1 MKNIF
6 KSRFS
11 LIAICIVLGIL
22 IGSFALCGCR
32 MNRGLL
38 EGMDPNQEGATGGE
52 TEVAT
57 GGENKKKEALKSSL
71 SPAEYPSSEQS
82 SEQSPAG
89 VGGIASGLANIG
101 DNLEAGG
108 DGNAITSSIAKALQ
122 TAIPLTG
129 GKSGFT
135 PTKENFQVSKPLKWK
150 SMEENESDDV
160 NLSSW
165 VSDAIKYSKGMG
177 TEDRLN
183 SLQYNS
189 GPPIPLPEGQL
200 FFFKDTKFSPSCCP
214 STYTSGIGCACMSKK
229 QFQYLTERGGNHTI
243 PDNKTSYF
251 NEF

>member
-32 MNRGLL
+32 MNHSLL
-38 EGMDPNQEGATGGE
+38 EGMEPEE
-52 TEVAT
+52 
-57 GGENKKKEALKSSL
+57 KKKEKESLQPSL
-71 SPAEYPSSEQS
+71 SPAEFASSAQN
-82 SEQSPAG
+82 PVG
-89 VGGIASGLANIG
+89 VGDVASGLANIG
-101 DNLEAGG
+101 ANLEASG

-122 TAIPLTG
+122 TINPVEKITSSISGGGASSASATEGFQNSRPLG
-129 GKSGFT
+129 W
-135 PTKENFQVSKPLKWK
+135 KPLADD
-150 SMEENESDDV
+150 ESDEV

-165 VSDAIKYSKGMG
+165 VSSAVKYAKGMG

-189 GPPIPLPEGQL
+189 GPPIPLPEDQL
-200 FFFKDTKFSPSCCP
+200 FFFKDTKFNPSCCP
-214 STYTSGIGCACMSKK
+214 STYTSSIGCACMSKK
-229 QFQYLTERGGNHTI
+229 QFQYLTQRGGNHTA
-243 PDNKTSYF
+243 PNNRTSYF

>member
-1 MKNIF
+1 MKNIL

-32 MNRGLL
+32 MNHSLL
-38 EGMDPNQEGATGGE
+38 EGMEP
-52 TEVAT
+52 TE
-57 GGENKKKEALKSSL
+57 EEKKEKKDSFQPNL
-71 SPAEYPSSEQS
+71 SPADYASSAQN
-82 SEQSPAG
+82 PIG
-89 VGGIASGLANIG
+89 VGDIASGLSNIG
-101 DNLEAGG
+101 ANLEAGG
-108 DGNAITSSIAKALQ
+108 DGNAITNSIAKALK
-122 TAIPLTG
+122 TINPVEKITSSVSG
-129 GKSGFT
+129 GTTNATEG
-135 PTKENFQVSKPLKWK
+135 FQVSRPLGWK

-177 TEDRLN
+177 AEDRLN

-200 FFFKDTKFSPSCCP
+200 FFFKDTKFKPSCCP
-214 STYTSGIGCACMSKK
+214 STYTSGIGCACMSQK
-229 QFQYLTERGGNHTI
+229 QFQHLTERGGNHTA
-243 PDNKTSYF
+243 PNNRTSYF

>member
-38 EGMDPNQEGATGGE
+38 EGMETNREGETGGE
-52 TEVAT
+52 TEEVTDGVT
-57 GGENKKKEALKSSL
+57 GGEKKNKKDLFQPTL
-71 SPAEYPSSEQS
+71 SPAEFSSS
-82 SEQSPAG
+82 LSTPVG
-89 VGGIASGLANIG
+89 VGDIASGLSNIG
-101 DNLEAGG
+101 ANLEAGG

-122 TAIPLTG
+122 TINPLE
-129 GKSGFT
+129 KIL
-135 PTKENFQVSKPLKWK
+135 PTKTEGFQNSRPLGWK

-165 VSDAIKYSKGMG
+165 VSSAIKYAKGMG

-200 FFFKDTKFSPSCCP
+200 FFFKDTKFTPACCP
-214 STYTSGIGCACMSKK
+214 STYTSSIGCACMSKK
-229 QFQYLTERGGNHTI
+229 QFQYLTQRGGNHTI
-243 PDNKTSYF
+243 PNNRTSYF

>member
-22 IGSFALCGCR
+22 IGSVALCGCR
-32 MNRGLL
+32 TNYGLL
-38 EGMDPNQEGATGGE
+38 EGMTSVKEGAVAGE
-52 TEVAT
+52 QTAGTTEEASGT
-57 GGENKKKEALKSSL
+57 KKEEEKEETQVNT
-71 SPAEYPSSEQS
+71 PAIGDI
-82 SEQSPAG
+82 AG
-89 VGGIASGLANIG
+89 GLRQLG

-108 DGNAITSSIAKALQ
+108 NGDAITNSIAKALQ
-122 TAIPLTG
+122 TAIPLSG
-129 GKSGFT
+129 GVSGFT
-135 PTKENFQVSKPLKWK
+135 TTKENFQVSKPLGWK

-200 FFFKDTKFSPSCCP
+200 FFFKDTKFNPSCCP
-214 STYTSGIGCACMSKK
+214 STYTSSIGCACMSKK
-229 QFQYLTERGGNHTI
+229 QFQYLSQRGGNHTA
-243 PDNKTSYF
+243 PNNRTSYF

>member
-22 IGSFALCGCR
+22 IGSVALCGCR
-32 MNRGLL
+32 TNYGLL
-38 EGMDPNQEGATGGE
+38 EGMTSVKEGA
-52 TEVAT
+52 AT
-57 GGENKKKEALKSSL
+57 GEQTAGTTEEEEKKEEIPVNNP
-71 SPAEYPSSEQS
+71 PAIGDI
-82 SEQSPAG
+82 AG
-89 VGGIASGLANIG
+89 GLRHLG

-108 DGNAITSSIAKALQ
+108 NGDAITNSIAKALQ
-122 TAIPLTG
+122 TAIPLSG
-129 GKSGFT
+129 GVSGGSNSVSAFT
-135 PTKENFQVSKPLKWK
+135 TTKENFQVSKPLGWK

-200 FFFKDTKFSPSCCP
+200 FFFKDTKFNPSCCP
-214 STYTSGIGCACMSKK
+214 STYTSSIGCACMSKK
-229 QFQYLTERGGNHTI
+229 QFQYLSQRGGNHTA
-243 PDNKTSYF
+243 PNNRTSYF

>member
-38 EGMDPNQEGATGGE
+38 EGMDPNEKAATGE
-52 TEVAT
+52 EPK
-57 GGENKKKEALKSSL
+57 EEKKKDSFQPTL
-71 SPAEYPSSEQS
+71 SPAEFPSSEQ
-82 SEQSPAG
+82 PPIGIGG
-89 VGGIASGLANIG
+89 VASGLANIG
-101 DNLEAGG
+101 ANLEAGG

-122 TAIPLTG
+122 TINPLE
-129 GKSGFT
+129 KIL
-135 PTKENFQVSKPLKWK
+135 PTKTEGFQNSRPLGWK

-160 NLSSW
+160 NLSTW
-165 VSDAIKYSKGMG
+165 VSSAIKYAKGMG

-189 GPPIPLPEGQL
+189 GPPIPLPEDQL
-200 FFFKDTKFSPSCCP
+200 FFFKDTKFNPSCCP
-214 STYTSGIGCACMSKK
+214 STYTSSIGCACMSKK
-229 QFQYLTERGGNHTI
+229 QFQYLTQRGGNHTI
-243 PDNKTSYF
+243 PNNRTSYF

>member
-32 MNRGLL
+32 MNHSLL
-38 EGMDPNQEGATGGE
+38 EGMEPSTE
-52 TEVAT
+52 TE
-57 GGENKKKEALKSSL
+57 EEKKKKQIESLQPSL
-71 SPAEYPSSEQS
+71 SPADYASSLS
-82 SEQSPAG
+82 TPVG
-89 VGGIASGLANIG
+89 VGDVASGLSNIG
-101 DNLEAGG
+101 ANLEAGG

-165 VSDAIKYSKGMG
+165 VSNAVKYAKGMG

-189 GPPIPLPEGQL
+189 GPPIPLPEGQM
-200 FFFKDTKFSPSCCP
+200 FFFKDTKFTPSCCP
-214 STYTSGIGCACMSKK
+214 STYTSSIGCACMSKK
-229 QFQYLTERGGNHTI
+229 QFQYLTGRGGNHTI
-243 PDNKTSYF
+243 PNNRTSYF

>member
-22 IGSFALCGCR
+22 IGSFTLCGCR
-32 MNRGLL
+32 TNFGLL
-38 EGMDPNQEGATGGE
+38 EGMEPNQEVKKEGATGGE
-52 TEVAT
+52 AST
-57 GGENKKKEALKSSL
+57 KEDK
-71 SPAEYPSSEQS
+71 EEEEQS
-82 SEQSPAG
+82 GGSNLNTPAIG
-89 VGGIASGLANIG
+89 DIAGGLAHLGKQLESNSNG
-101 DNLEAGG
+101 D
-108 DGNAITSSIAKALQ
+108 AITNSIAEALQ

-135 PTKENFQVSKPLKWK
+135 PTKENFQVSRPLGWK
-150 SMEENESDDV
+150 SIEDNESDDV

-189 GPPIPLPEGQL
+189 GPPIPLPDGQL
-200 FFFKDTKFSPSCCP
+200 FFFKDTKFNPSCCP
-214 STYTSGIGCACMSKK
+214 STYTNSTGCACMSKK
-229 QFQYLTERGGNHTI
+229 QFQYLTQRGGNHTA
-243 PDNKTSYF
+243 PNNRTSYF

>member
-22 IGSFALCGCR
+22 IGSVALCGCR
-32 MNRGLL
+32 TNYGLL
-38 EGMDPNQEGATGGE
+38 EGMTSVKEGAVAGE
-52 TEVAT
+52 QTAGTTEEAAGT
-57 GGENKKKEALKSSL
+57 KKEEEKEETPISNP
-71 SPAEYPSSEQS
+71 PAIGDI
-82 SEQSPAG
+82 AG
-89 VGGIASGLANIG
+89 GLRQLG

-108 DGNAITSSIAKALQ
+108 NGDAITNSIAKALQ
-122 TAIPLTG
+122 TAIPLSG
-129 GKSGFT
+129 GVSGFT
-135 PTKENFQVSKPLKWK
+135 TTKENFQVSKPLGWK

-200 FFFKDTKFSPSCCP
+200 FFFKDTKFNPSCCP
-214 STYTSGIGCACMSKK
+214 STYTSSIGCACMSKK
-229 QFQYLTERGGNHTI
+229 QFQYLTQRGGNHTA
-243 PDNKTSYF
+243 PNNRTSYF

>member
-22 IGSFALCGCR
+22 IGSFTLCGCR
-32 MNRGLL
+32 TNFGLL
-38 EGMDPNQEGATGGE
+38 EGMESNQEVKKEGATGGE
-52 TEVAT
+52 AST
-57 GGENKKKEALKSSL
+57 KEDK
-71 SPAEYPSSEQS
+71 EEEEQS
-82 SEQSPAG
+82 GGSSIPTTPAIG
-89 VGGIASGLANIG
+89 DIAGGLAHLGKQLESNSNG
-101 DNLEAGG
+101 D
-108 DGNAITSSIAKALQ
+108 AITNSIAEALQ

-135 PTKENFQVSKPLKWK
+135 PTKENFQVSRPLGWK
-150 SMEENESDDV
+150 SIEDNESDDV

-189 GPPIPLPEGQL
+189 GPPIPLPDGQL
-200 FFFKDTKFSPSCCP
+200 FFFKDTKFNPSCCP
-214 STYTSGIGCACMSKK
+214 STYTSSTGCACMSKK
-229 QFQYLTERGGNHTI
+229 QFQYLTQRGGNHTA
-243 PDNKTSYF
+243 PNNRTSYF

>member
-32 MNRGLL
+32 MNHSLL
-38 EGMDPNQEGATGGE
+38 EGME
-52 TEVAT
+52 TE
-57 GGENKKKEALKSSL
+57 EKKKEKEPLQPSL
-71 SPAEYPSSEQS
+71 SPAEYASSAQN
-82 SEQSPAG
+82 PVG
-89 VGGIASGLANIG
+89 VGDVASGLANIG
-101 DNLEAGG
+101 ANLEAGG

-122 TAIPLTG
+122 TINPIEKITSSISG
-129 GKSGFT
+129 GGGGGGASSATEGFQ
-135 PTKENFQVSKPLKWK
+135 NSKPLGWK
-150 SMEENESDDV
+150 PLADDESDDV
-160 NLSSW
+160 NLSTW
-165 VSDAIKYSKGMG
+165 VSSAVKYAKGMG

-200 FFFKDTKFSPSCCP
+200 FFFKDTKFNPSCCP
-214 STYTSGIGCACMSKK
+214 STYTSSIGCACMSKK
-229 QFQYLTERGGNHTI
+229 QFQYLTQRGGNHTA
-243 PDNKTSYF
+243 PNNRTSYF

>member
-38 EGMDPNQEGATGGE
+38 EGMDPNQEG
-52 TEVAT
+52 AT

-122 TAIPLTG
+122 TAIPLPG
-129 GKSGFT
+129 LVGN
-135 PTKENFQVSKPLKWK
+135 KENFQVSKPLKWK

-165 VSDAIKYSKGMG
+165 VSNAVKYAKGMG

-189 GPPIPLPEGQL
+189 GPPIPLPEGQM

-243 PDNKTSYF
+243 PNNRTSYF

>member
-22 IGSFALCGCR
+22 IGSFTLCGCR
-32 MNRGLL
+32 TNFGLL
-38 EGMDPNQEGATGGE
+38 EGMEPNKKDKKEGAIEGATEGAIEGATGGT
-52 TEVAT
+52 TEGEQT
-57 GGENKKKEALKSSL
+57 GGSSL
-71 SPAEYPSSEQS
+71 PTTPAIGDI
-82 SEQSPAG
+82 AG
-89 VGGIASGLANIG
+89 GLAHLGKQLESNSNG
-101 DNLEAGG
+101 D
-108 DGNAITSSIAKALQ
+108 AITNSIAEALQ

-135 PTKENFQVSKPLKWK
+135 PTKENFQVSRPLGWK
-150 SMEENESDDV
+150 SIEDNESDDV

-189 GPPIPLPEGQL
+189 GPPIPLPDGQL
-200 FFFKDTKFSPSCCP
+200 FFFKDTKFNPSCCP
-214 STYTSGIGCACMSKK
+214 STYTSSTGCACMSKK
-229 QFQYLTERGGNHTI
+229 QFQYLTQRGGNHTA
-243 PDNKTSYF
+243 PNNRTSYF

>member
-1 MKNIF
+1 M
-6 KSRFS
+6 
-11 LIAICIVLGIL
+11 
-22 IGSFALCGCR
+22 
-32 MNRGLL
+32 
-38 EGMDPNQEGATGGE
+38 E
-52 TEVAT
+52 T
-57 GGENKKKEALKSSL
+57 
-71 SPAEYPSSEQS
+71 
-82 SEQSPAG
+82 
-89 VGGIASGLANIG
+89 GLANIG
-101 DNLEAGG
+101 KSLESGG

-122 TAIPLTG
+122 TAIPLPG
-129 GKSGFT
+129 LVSSGT
-135 PTKENFQVSKPLKWK
+135 TNATEGFQVSKPLKWK

>member
-38 EGMDPNQEGATGGE
+38 EGMDPNQQEATEGE
-52 TEVAT
+52 TKE
-57 GGENKKKEALKSSL
+57 EKKKELLQPNLSPADYASSL
-71 SPAEYPSSEQS
+71 STPV
-82 SEQSPAG
+82 G
-89 VGGIASGLANIG
+89 VGDITSGLSNIG
-101 DNLEAGG
+101 ANLEASG

-122 TAIPLTG
+122 TINPIEKITSSISTGASSATEGFQNSRPLG
-129 GKSGFT
+129 W
-135 PTKENFQVSKPLKWK
+135 KPLA
-150 SMEENESDDV
+150 ENDSDEV

-165 VSDAIKYSKGMG
+165 VSSAIKYSKGMG
-177 TEDRLN
+177 NEDRLN

-189 GPPIPLPEGQL
+189 GPPIPLPEGQM
-200 FFFKDTKFSPSCCP
+200 FFFKDTKFTPSCCP
-214 STYTSGIGCACMSKK
+214 STYTSSIGCACMSKK

-243 PDNKTSYF
+243 PNNRTSYF

>member
-22 IGSFALCGCR
+22 IGSVALCGCR
-32 MNRGLL
+32 TNYGLL
-38 EGMDPNQEGATGGE
+38 EGMTSVK
-52 TEVAT
+52 EVAVA
-57 GGENKKKEALKSSL
+57 GEQTAGTTEEASGTKKEEEKEETQVNR
-71 SPAEYPSSEQS
+71 PAIGDI
-82 SEQSPAG
+82 AG
-89 VGGIASGLANIG
+89 GLRQLG
-101 DNLEAGG
+101 DNLQAGG
-108 DGNAITSSIAKALQ
+108 NGDLATNVLADALQ
-122 TAIPLTG
+122 TAIPLSG
-129 GKSGFT
+129 GVSGGSSGVSAFT
-135 PTKENFQVSKPLKWK
+135 TTKENFQVSKPLGWK

-200 FFFKDTKFSPSCCP
+200 FFFKDTKFNPSCCP
-214 STYTSGIGCACMSKK
+214 STYTSSIGCACMSKK
-229 QFQYLTERGGNHTI
+229 QFQYLTQRGGNHTA
-243 PDNKTSYF
+243 PNNRTSYF

>member
-22 IGSFALCGCR
+22 IGSVALCGCR
-32 MNRGLL
+32 TNYGLL
-38 EGMDPNQEGATGGE
+38 EGMTSVKKGAVAGE
-52 TEVAT
+52 QTAGTTE
-57 GGENKKKEALKSSL
+57 EEKKKEETPVNLNT
-71 SPAEYPSSEQS
+71 PA
-82 SEQSPAG
+82 
-89 VGGIASGLANIG
+89 IG
-101 DNLEAGG
+101 DIAGG
-108 DGNAITSSIAKALQ
+108 LRQLGNNLQAGGNGDLATNVIAEALQ
-122 TAIPLTG
+122 TAIPLSG
-129 GKSGFT
+129 GVSGGGSSGVSAFT
-135 PTKENFQVSKPLKWK
+135 TTKENFQVSKPLGWK

-165 VSDAIKYSKGMG
+165 VSDAIKYAKGMG

-200 FFFKDTKFSPSCCP
+200 FFFKDTKFNSSCCP
-214 STYTSGIGCACMSKK
+214 STYTSSIGCACMSKK
-229 QFQYLTERGGNHTI
+229 QFQYLTQRGGNHTA
-243 PDNKTSYF
+243 PNNRTSYF

>member
-22 IGSFALCGCR
+22 IGSFTLCGCR
-32 MNRGLL
+32 TNFGLL
-38 EGMDPNQEGATGGE
+38 EGMVPNEKDKKQGATGG
-52 TEVAT
+52 AT
-57 GGENKKKEALKSSL
+57 GGAIEGTTEGTTEGITGGEQGGGGSIPST
-71 SPAEYPSSEQS
+71 PAIGDI
-82 SEQSPAG
+82 AG
-89 VGGIASGLANIG
+89 GLAQLGRQLQSNPKK
-101 DNLEAGG
+101 DV
-108 DGNAITSSIAKALQ
+108 ITNSIADALQ

-135 PTKENFQVSKPLKWK
+135 PTKENFQVSRPLGWK
-150 SMEENESDDV
+150 SIEDNESDDV

-189 GPPIPLPEGQL
+189 GPPIPLPEDQL
-200 FFFKDTKFSPSCCP
+200 FFFKDTKFNPSCCP
-214 STYTSGIGCACMSKK
+214 STYTSSTGCACMSKK
-229 QFQYLTERGGNHTI
+229 QFQYLTQRGGNHTA
-243 PDNKTSYF
+243 PNNRTSYF

>member
-52 TEVAT
+52 TKE
-57 GGENKKKEALKSSL
+57 EKKKEPLQSSL
-71 SPAEYPSSEQS
+71 SPAEYSSSAEN
-82 SEQSPAG
+82 PVG

-101 DNLEAGG
+101 ANLESGG
-108 DGNAITSSIAKALQ
+108 DGNAITSSIAKAFQ
-122 TAIPLTG
+122 TAIPLPGLVSNNT
-129 GKSGFT
+129 
-135 PTKENFQVSKPLKWK
+135 ENFQVSKPLGWK

-160 NLSSW
+160 NLSTW

-189 GPPIPLPEGQL
+189 GPPIPLPEGQM

-229 QFQYLTERGGNHTI
+229 QFQHLTERGGNHTI
-243 PDNKTSYF
+243 PNNRTSYF

>member
-32 MNRGLL
+32 TNYGLL
-38 EGMDPNQEGATGGE
+38 EGMELNNEKITEGATGGK
-52 TEVAT
+52 TE
-57 GGENKKKEALKSSL
+57 EEKKNTNS
-71 SPAEYPSSEQS
+71 
-82 SEQSPAG
+82 AG
-89 VGGIASGLANIG
+89 AVDVASGLANIG
-101 DNLEAGG
+101 ANLEAGG

-122 TAIPLTG
+122 TAIPLPGVAT
-129 GKSGFT
+129 SGAT
-135 PTKENFQVSKPLKWK
+135 TTENFQVSKPLKWK
-150 SMEENESDDV
+150 SMEENEGDDV

-183 SLQYNS
+183 SFQYNS

-200 FFFKDTKFSPSCCP
+200 FFFKDTKFKPSCCP

>member
-11 LIAICIVLGIL
+11 LIAICIVLGIF
-22 IGSFALCGCR
+22 ISSFALCVSR
-32 MNRGLL
+32 KFPSLL
-38 EGMDPNQEGATGGE
+38 QGME
-52 TEVAT
+52 TE
-57 GGENKKKEALKSSL
+57 EKKKEKEPLQPSL
-71 SPAEYPSSEQS
+71 SPAEYSSSAQN
-82 SEQSPAG
+82 PVG
-89 VGGIASGLANIG
+89 VGDVASGLANIG
-101 DNLEAGG
+101 ANLEAGG

-122 TAIPLTG
+122 TAIPLPGVAT
-129 GKSGFT
+129 SGAT
-135 PTKENFQVSKPLKWK
+135 TTENFQVSKPLKWK

-183 SLQYNS
+183 SFQYNS

-200 FFFKDTKFSPSCCP
+200 FFFKDTKFKPSSCP
-214 STYTSGIGCACMSKK
+214 STNTSGIGCACMSKK
-229 QFQYLTERGGNHTI
+229 QFQYLTQRGGNHTA
-243 PDNKTSYF
+243 PNNRTSYF